1 MAGLSS
7 DSLDSVSKLTGLEGS
22 GNAHSTPM
30 FYKGLMQVIPVLVRT
45 ITNVRYE
52 GLERIPDKGVFQIQ
66 FYRSD
71 PNSTVKKFYT

>member
-30 FYKGLMQVIPVLVRT
+30 FYKGLMQVVPVLVRT

-52 GLERIPDKGVFQIQ
+52 GLERIPDKGPVILL
-66 FYRSD
+66 SLIHI
-71 PNSTVKKFYT
+71 